1 MNTCQPCGRPRWY
14 FWLWDFTWPSHGHC
28 GDLRRGPADE
38 NLMLIPSLLF
48 RFSKT
53 LKLISTERSLTPD
66 THLQNVWTSLLHKHP
81 LSHFYFVDPSLKD
94 SYEKTTQRSSHF
106 RKVYI
111 LFPWT
116 VRLGLP
122 GHLNKWKVP
131 RNVKMKSYFPSILN
145 TKFTIFQ
152 SDVWQNVAKSE
163 FHGLYSGAFP
173 RVTNNAIEFL
183 DQHFCKLSFSEKSS
197 RLHCDYGSRHS
208 HFAAPAQ

>member
-1 MNTCQPCGRPRWY
+1 MGI
-14 FWLWDFTWPSHGHC
+14 SHSNAGSKFQLYHLGSSFLSMC
-28 GDLRRGPADE
+28 LSKGQKAAAGDRHAWTPANHAGDPDGTSDSGILPGPAMVIMVIWDVDQQME

-48 RFSKT
+48 RLSKT

-81 LSHFYFVDPSLKD
+81 MSHFYLVDPSLKD
-94 SYEKTTQRSSHF
+94 SYEKRTQRSSHF
-106 RKVYI
+106 SKVYI

-116 VRLGLP
+116 VRLGFT

-152 SDVWQNVAKSE
+152 SDVW
-163 FHGLYSGAFP
+163 
-173 RVTNNAIEFL
+173 
-183 DQHFCKLSFSEKSS
+183 
-197 RLHCDYGSRHS
+197 
-208 HFAAPAQ
+208 